1 MDRKSS
7 IRMIDP
13 DDEQHA
19 TVPRAACDSVV
30 FGALSDFC
38 RFDAP
43 RIIKNLIHVIACDA
57 AFGVIAVNVL
67 GI

>member
-1 MDRKSS
+1 
-7 IRMIDP
+7 
-13 DDEQHA
+13 
-19 TVPRAACDSVV
+19 VV

-43 RIIKNLIHVIACDA
+43 RIIENLIHVIACDA